1 MLVIPIGEGL
11 LFVEPLYIQA
21 ATGKIPE
28 LKRVI
33 LATSER
39 VIMAENLGLA
49 LAELFGQD
57 ILAEAKLAELALT
70 GKGSLPTVVSTETE
84 DTSAVD
90 LAGSTLEEL
99 ILEANSS
106 YSRAQDALL
115 SGNWAAY
122 GAELDALQELLQRM
136 LEESGISPDP
146 TPTPMPTHHASVP
159 AHADAGS
166 RGEFGIARSR
176 RISREQHFPT
186 SGRWDGRLRFA

>member
-1 MLVIPIGEGL
+1 
-11 LFVEPLYIQA
+11 
-21 ATGKIPE
+21 
-28 LKRVI
+28 
-33 LATSER
+33 
-39 VIMAENLGLA
+39 MAENLGLA

-70 GKGSLPTVVSTETE
+70 GRDSLPTVDSTETE

-146 TPTPMPTHHASVP
+146 TPTPMPTPTPQSLPTPTP
-159 AHADAGS
+159 AP
-166 RGEFGIARSR
+166 E
-176 RISREQHFPT
+176 EN
-186 SGRWDGRLRFA
+186 SG